1 MAYILLAALIFAV
14 GWGLKSAMSI
24 PHPDG
29 LTVILSSTVV
39 LTGALFWV
47 VVTLHALDL
56 LVAFNRVAN
65 GLLKH
70 QVMDKASILTN
81 LEALIADPTPTRDT
95 VCLLAACWQPLPTPL
110 YHMQLASTSLAE
122 CA

>member
-1 MAYILLAALIFAV
+1 MEKEKISNGEI
-14 GWGLKSAMSI
+14 
-24 PHPDG
+24 
-29 LTVILSSTVV
+29 
-39 LTGALFWV
+39 GALGIDD
-47 VVTLHALDL
+47 LDL
-56 LVAFNRVAN
+56 LVAFSRVAN

-95 VCLLAACWQPLPTPL
+95 ACLLAGCWQPLPTPL

>member
-47 VVTLHALDL
+47 VVAL
-56 LVAFNRVAN
+56 F
-65 GLLKH
+65 G
-70 QVMDKASILTN
+70 
-81 LEALIADPTPTRDT
+81 PTR
-95 VCLLAACWQPLPTPL
+95 VP
-110 YHMQLASTSLAE
+110 
-122 CA
+122 